1 MSGIANIKFVG
12 LDSNIFIYQFE
23 ANPEFNHIT
32 NTIFDRLSKN
42 KLRAVTSIISL
53 IESLSYP
60 SPETILTQIKE
71 GFTIPNLTVLEVN
84 MEIGLEAARIRREY
98 GFRLGDAVQLATTTY
113 SKTKVFIT
121 NDERLKKFKE
131 LKVILLSELK

>member
-1 MSGIANIKFVG
+1 MSGIASIKFVG

-23 ANPEFNHIT
+23 ANPEFHHIT

-42 KLRAVTSIISL
+42 KLKAVTSIISL

-60 SPETILTQIKE
+60 SPEIVLAQIKE
-71 GFTIPNLTVLEVN
+71 GFTIPNLAVLEVN
-84 MEIGLEAARIRREY
+84 MKIGLEAAKIRREY
-98 GFRLGDAVQLATTTY
+98 GLRLGDAVQLATALY
-113 SKTKVFIT
+113 AKAHAFIT

-131 LKVILLSELK
+131 LKVILLSEIK